1 MDESAITVRY
11 AKAIFSL
18 AKEKNQL
25 SSLKEDMDLISNACS
40 QSEDFILLLKSPVVK
55 TSEKVHIIKLI
66 FQKKISALSLQ
77 FLELVTQNNR
87 EVFIPL
93 ICRNVLTLIRKE
105 KNIKTAVITTAQEMD
120 KKLLEKAAKILENEL
135 GTQVELS
142 AKVNPHLIGGM
153 ILRIDNKQ
161 YDASILTKLN
171 KIKQE
176 MLKTQL

>member
-25 SSLKEDMDLISNACS
+25 VSLKEDMDLISDVCN

-55 TSEKVHIIKLI
+55 TSKKVHIIQLI
-66 FQKKISALSLQ
+66 FQKKISPLSLQ

-87 EVFIPL
+87 EIFIPS

-120 KKLLEKAAKILENEL
+120 KKLLEKAKRILEEEL
-135 GTQVELS
+135 ETKVELS
-142 AKVNPHLIGGM
+142 AKVNSELIGGM
-153 ILRIDNKQ
+153 ILRIDDKQ
-161 YDASILTKLN
+161 YDASILTQLN
-171 KIKQE
+171 KLKQE
-176 MLKTQL
+176 MLKTQM

>member
-25 SSLKEDMDLISNACS
+25 VSLKEDMDLISDVCI

-55 TSEKVHIIKLI
+55 TSKKVHIIRLI
-66 FQKKISALSLQ
+66 FQKKISSLTLQ
-77 FLELVTQNNR
+77 FLELVVQNNR
-87 EVFIPL
+87 EVFIPS

-105 KNIKTAVITTAQEMD
+105 KNIKTAVITTAQTIDE
-120 KKLLEKAAKILENEL
+120 KLLKKAKKILEEEL
-135 GTQVELS
+135 ETKVELS
-142 AKVNPHLIGGM
+142 ARVNPHLIGGM
-153 ILRIDNKQ
+153 ILRIDDKQ
-161 YDASILTKLN
+161 YDASIFTHLN
-171 KIKQE
+171 KLKQE